1 MKGIIQQVKEIV
13 ICNNLTWEAGD
24 PVMTPYGEGRII
36 DIRKQNGITT
46 YVVVLSFGVGY
57 MDKKSLQP
65 YQFKSNQLN

>member
-1 MKGIIQQVKEIV
+1 MV

-24 PVMTPYGEGRII
+24 PVMTPYGEGRIN

-57 MDKKSLQP
+57 LDKKSLQP
-65 YQFKSNQLN
+65 YQFKSN